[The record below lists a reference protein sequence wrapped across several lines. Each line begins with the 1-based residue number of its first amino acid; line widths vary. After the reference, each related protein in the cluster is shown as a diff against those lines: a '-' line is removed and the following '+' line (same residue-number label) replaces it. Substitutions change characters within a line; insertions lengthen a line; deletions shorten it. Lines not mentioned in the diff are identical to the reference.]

1 MSCQIIPLTANPK
14 IGTHYKYRI
23 LKECETALKILTPKM
38 ITQCMKDHMFQRPQQ
53 IYVDKYM
60 NACYYKVA
68 LTVVAVSCY
77 LYKRPI
83 TKVCAVIMNGAT
95 LIWANLLP
103 QSFFGSHR
111 SSLRCDNMLSSQRGL
126 PMPKYLWPFLLDA
139 LASLESELMVID
151 RSGYGH

>member
-1 MSCQIIPLTANPK
+1 
-14 IGTHYKYRI
+14 
-23 LKECETALKILTPKM
+23 
-38 ITQCMKDHMFQRPQQ
+38 
-53 IYVDKYM
+53 M

-103 QSFFGSHR
+103 QSFFGSHTGALYVAITCCPR
-111 SSLRCDNMLSSQRGL
+111 REVYPCPNICG
-126 PMPKYLWPFLLDA
+126 PF
-139 LASLESELMVID
+139 
-151 RSGYGH
+151 Y